1 MAGASLLALLD
12 DSGLSL
18 SRLPG
23 PGVRQLLG
31 AEASVLATMTTLL
44 AALVLIIPI
53 LAGLPMPARASS
65 GEVVGAGL
73 PYPPGERPQPDR
85 IVHVPTGLE
94 LSFEGMMD
102 MVAGARLVC
111 VGESHDNYRAH
122 EVQLQVI
129 RELDRRFPGRV
140 AIGMEMF
147 RQPQQEVLDR
157 WTRGELGE
165 LQFLEAVD
173 WHRTWSTDYRH
184 YASIL
189 EFARDQRVDVIAL
202 NPSRELQDAVRRLPP
217 GELPDE
223 LRDELP
229 EVGDPDPYQHAVL
242 EAFYG
247 GHLPT
252 PGAFESFFRVQLLW
266 EESMAER
273 VVDYLGSERG
283 RGKIMVTLTGSGHV
297 EYGFGVPKKVIR
309 RMPMPYVIIAPT
321 EIEVPPEKQMPDVR
335 LPELPLYPADFIW
348 WIPYQELEESKTRL
362 GVAVEERQGAVIVV
376 RVEAGSPA
384 ERAGIR
390 AGDEMALLAGQPVV
404 SVTTLVHWAGT
415 QSPGSAATVTV
426 RRNGVPLDLQ
436 VEF

>member
-1 MAGASLLALLD
+1 MNRAKTLL
-12 DSGLSL
+12 
-18 SRLPG
+18 
-23 PGVRQLLG
+23 
-31 AEASVLATMTTLL
+31 TTLL
-44 AALVLIIPI
+44 FAIPT
-53 LAGLPMPARASS
+53 LAGLPVQALGSA
-65 GEVVGAGL
+65 GDAVDTGL
-73 PYPPGERPQPDR
+73 PYPLESRPEPDQ

-94 LSFEGMMD
+94 LSFEDMMD

-111 VGESHDNYRAH
+111 IGESHDNYRAH
-122 EVQLQVI
+122 EVQLQVV

-173 WHRTWSTDYRH
+173 WRGTWSADYRH
-184 YASIL
+184 YAALL
-189 EFARDQRVDVIAL
+189 EFARDSRLDVVAL

-217 GELPDE
+217 GELPE
-223 LRDELP
+223 HLRDQLP
-229 EVGDPDPYQHAVL
+229 EVGEPDPYQHAVI

-283 RGKIMVTLTGSGHV
+283 QGKIMVTITGSGHV

-335 LPELPLYPADFIW
+335 LPELPLYPADFVW
-348 WIPYQELEESKTRL
+348 WIPYQELPDL
-362 GVAVEERQGAVIVV
+362 PV
-376 RVEAGSPA
+376 SP
-384 ERAGIR
+384 
-390 AGDEMALLAGQPVV
+390 
-404 SVTTLVHWAGT
+404 
-415 QSPGSAATVTV
+415 
-426 RRNGVPLDLQ
+426 
-436 VEF
+436 